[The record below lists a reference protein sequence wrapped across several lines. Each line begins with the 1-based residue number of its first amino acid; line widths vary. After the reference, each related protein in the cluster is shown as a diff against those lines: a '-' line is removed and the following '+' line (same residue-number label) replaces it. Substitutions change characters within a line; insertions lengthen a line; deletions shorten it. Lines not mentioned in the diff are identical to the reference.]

1 MLRRLIVLVF
11 VVASLTGVLAVL
23 STATANAAPR
33 AENCARDSMFLGF
46 PTWYKY
52 LEPEFINGE
61 CKLTAL
67 DPDNDGNTT
76 AADMGKAI
84 GKVIL
89 AVIEIMLRVAA
100 LVAIG
105 FIIYGGVLYISSQG
119 EPDKTKQ
126 ALATVTNALIGL
138 VVAVM
143 ATILVTFVGGRFG

>member
-23 STATANAAPR
+23 PTTSATAAPR
-33 AENCARDSMFLGF
+33 AENCTRDSIFLGF

>member
-1 MLRRLIVLVF
+1 MLRRL
-11 VVASLTGVLAVL
+11 VASLLITFSLVGALAVL
-23 STATANAAPR
+23 PAASASAAPR
-33 AENCARDSMFLGF
+33 AENCTRDSMFLGF

-52 LEPEFINGE
+52 LEPEFIDGE

-76 AADMGKAI
+76 AADMGKAV

-143 ATILVTFVGGRFG
+143 ATILVTFVAGRFG